1 MIEIIICDD
10 DKSSR
15 DKVASIAKEF
25 MISHQ
30 LNYSIKKYS
39 DYNDKFIEDIVPSG
53 KKIYLLDI
61 ETPSRSG
68 IDVARIIRKR
78 DVESIIIFITGYEE
92 FGKLVLKKNI
102 MCLSFINKFENLK
115 ADLELALQDALNF
128 FDTNKVIRITDN
140 GVTYS
145 IRLSS
150 ILYITRDSMDRRT
163 VVKCDK
169 NEYRL
174 KMNLSDVKVLF
185 GEHFIQT
192 HRSCF
197 VNEYRI
203 DNIDHKNKI
212 ITFDNGMTIDLL
224 SDTYRKDL
232 K

>member
-1 MIEIIICDD
+1 MIEVIICDD

-15 DKVASIAKEF
+15 DKVEEIVKRF
-25 MISHQ
+25 MSNHK
-30 LNYSIKKYS
+30 LDCSIKKYS
-39 DYNDKFIEDIVPSG
+39 DYNDKFTADIVPNG

-61 ETPSRSG
+61 DTPSRSG

-78 DVESIIIFITGYEE
+78 DVESIIIFVTGYEE

-115 ADLELALQDALNF
+115 NDLETSLQEALDF
-128 FDTNKVIRITDN
+128 FNTNKVIRITDS

-145 IRLSS
+145 IRLNS
-150 ILYITRDSMDRRT
+150 ILYITRDNTDRRT
-163 VVKCDK
+163 IVKCDK

-174 KMNLSDVKVLF
+174 KMNLSDVKELF

-203 DNIDHKNKI
+203 DNIDHKNKV

-224 SDTYRKDL
+224 SDTYGKDL